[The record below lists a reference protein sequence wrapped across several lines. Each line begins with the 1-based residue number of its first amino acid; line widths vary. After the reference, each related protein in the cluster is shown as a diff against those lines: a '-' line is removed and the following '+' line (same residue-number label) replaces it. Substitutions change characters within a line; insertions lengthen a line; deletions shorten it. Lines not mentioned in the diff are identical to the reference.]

1 MYPLIYNQVVSY
13 DNRLPDVP
21 ESDEAQPLIE
31 PGRPEHSVPQDPP
44 RAEAPAEVDRGWQP
58 TQAAHTPVSIQSV
71 ASRDPLGD
79 GSVTVDGVKYLPA
92 GFMPRFWAFLID
104 AVILAMFHSLLL
116 AFLNYQPPD
125 EKAMLELLSQM
136 MAAMLAMQVPGGELL
151 SKLEELQRVA
161 RIAGWLNVAVCFS
174 YYTIFHTV
182 AGATLGKLCLG
193 LTVMTTR
200 GHRIS
205 YTTACL
211 RYGVRLLL
219 SRFFFGGAFTVFF
232 DPRRRTAYDMVA
244 GTNVYRPISRAQ
256 MELDD

>member
-1 MYPLIYNQVVSY
+1 LKP
-13 DNRLPDVP
+13 
-21 ESDEAQPLIE
+21 
-31 PGRPEHSVPQDPP
+31 
-44 RAEAPAEVDRGWQP
+44 
-58 TQAAHTPVSIQSV
+58 
-71 ASRDPLGD
+71 D

-116 AFLNYQPPD
+116 ALLNYQPPD
-125 EKAMLELLSQM
+125 EKQMLELLTQI
-136 MAAMLAMQVPGGELL
+136 MAGLLAMQVPSGELL
-151 SKLEELQRVA
+151 HQLEDMQRVV
-161 RIAGWLNVAVCFS
+161 RIAGWLNVAVCFA

-211 RYGVRLLL
+211 RYMVRLLL

-232 DPRRRTAYDMVA
+232 DPQRRTAYDMVA
-244 GTNVYRPISRAQ
+244 GTNVFRQVSQVR
-256 MELDD
+256 LDPED